1 MKHNLIL
8 VTLNQEQISRAKE
21 VNGNRKQI
29 THALICGPFG
39 QIFGTEKQCTKYY
52 AAWTEVFPLLFDKG
66 IETDSHQVS
75 DYKSTFDLVNKLIE
89 AHDQLETANDA
100 LMQGN
105 QKQKEKKSL
114 FSRLFG

>member
-52 AAWTEVFPLLFDKG
+52 AAWIEVFPLLFDKG

-114 FSRLFG
+114 FSRLFW